1 MTLKI
6 LLNVQVGDDN
16 FYVLTRTDF
25 LAESRQTEEARD
37 RSDKSD
43 RSQASVRKLE
53 QADGNNNISQGI
65 LTHAGGLP
73 EDSRATREKSPSS
86 ELSDSGDVLTLT
98 SAGTSSE
105 WVGGKLGQYECC
117 GHHNSAPCYRQSH
130 SLAASSCVKTAVL
143 YRDQRGRWC
152 VGTELEG
159 EFTVLVNLNT
169 AQAGNVPHEGWY
181 HHAAGQW
188 RADHHLSVSLRPSPV
203 CEVITVEVS
212 GAAASAQP
220 EAAGQYLV
228 TDVWSAGHR
237 VFMHSQRNLVLSK
250 VPGFTNWAIRQSLA
264 STAGCVQSAAASWCP
279 ADCRATFSQRDELR
293 SWRFSDSEGW
303 KEGDIKVYCETH
315 KQNSSKDQ

>member
-37 RSDKSD
+37 RPDKSD

-105 WVGGKLGQYECC
+105 
-117 GHHNSAPCYRQSH
+117 
-130 SLAASSCVKTAVL
+130 
-143 YRDQRGRWC
+143 
-152 VGTELEG
+152 
-159 EFTVLVNLNT
+159 
-169 AQAGNVPHEGWY
+169 
-181 HHAAGQW
+181 
-188 RADHHLSVSLRPSPV
+188 
-203 CEVITVEVS
+203 
-212 GAAASAQP
+212 
-220 EAAGQYLV
+220 
-228 TDVWSAGHR
+228 
-237 VFMHSQRNLVLSK
+237 
-250 VPGFTNWAIRQSLA
+250 
-264 STAGCVQSAAASWCP
+264 
-279 ADCRATFSQRDELR
+279 
-293 SWRFSDSEGW
+293 
-303 KEGDIKVYCETH
+303 
-315 KQNSSKDQ
+315 